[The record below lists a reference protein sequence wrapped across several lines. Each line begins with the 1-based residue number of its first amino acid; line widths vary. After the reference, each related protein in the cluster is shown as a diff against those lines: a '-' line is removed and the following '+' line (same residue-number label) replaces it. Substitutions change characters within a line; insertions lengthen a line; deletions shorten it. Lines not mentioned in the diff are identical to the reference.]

1 MKLYDV
7 LLVNSVID
15 GMNLVAKEG
24 PLVNKKDG
32 VLILS
37 DTTGAHHELKDG
49 ALSVSPADIEGTMN
63 AMYKAL
69 TMEDPERFRR
79 SKQLTKRI
87 REKDITNWLVTQF
100 EDIRQ
105 MSERT

>member
-1 MKLYDV
+1 
-7 LLVNSVID
+7 
-15 GMNLVAKEG
+15 MNLVAKEG

-63 AMYKAL
+63 AMYQAL
-69 TMEDPERFRR
+69 VLTDVERELN
-79 SKQLTKRI
+79 SEGLIKHI
-87 REKDITNWLVTQF
+87 RHRDISNWLCDQLS
-100 EDIRQ
+100 DI
-105 MSERT
+105 SDLIGTG